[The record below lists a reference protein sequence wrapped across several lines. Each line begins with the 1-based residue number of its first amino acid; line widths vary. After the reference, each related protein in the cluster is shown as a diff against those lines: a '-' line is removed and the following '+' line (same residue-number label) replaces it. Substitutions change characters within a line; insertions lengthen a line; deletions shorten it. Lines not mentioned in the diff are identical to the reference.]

1 MKTYHIITY
10 GCQANVADAE
20 RIAGRLEKQGYKK
33 TEQIEKANLV
43 VINACSVRQ
52 SAINRV
58 YGKLNKLNGKK
69 IILAGCILE
78 SDKKKMKDKIWKFW
92 NPNEYFSCSPIY
104 SDKKT
109 AFIPIM
115 TGCNNFC
122 SYCVVPYTR
131 GREQSRPTQEII
143 DEVKNLINKNY
154 KDIWLIGQNVNSY
167 PDFHNLLKKID
178 NLSGDFTIH
187 FMTSHPKDM
196 SDKLIKTIKESEKVS
211 KEIHLP
217 VQSGDNKIL
226 KAMNRNYT
234 VEHYKKL
241 IKKILKEIPE
251 AKISTDIIVGFP
263 NETKKQFQNTVK
275 LFKEIRFEKAYISK
289 YSPRPGTLAAKLKD
303 NIPLEE
309 KKRRWRILND
319 LVHPVRNNIS
329 NGAGKL
335 IVIIGPTASGKT
347 ALSLELAKK
356 FNGEIISAD
365 SRQIYKEMD
374 IGTAKPTKKE
384 LTSIKHY
391 LINIKKT
398 RENYSVGEFKK
409 DALNAINKIIKKGK
423 TPILVG
429 GTGLYV
435 SVVVNNWEI
444 PQIKENKK
452 IRAEIEKEIKEKGLD
467 FVFKKLVKL
476 DPEAA
481 YIIDPKNPRRVIRA
495 LEIALVSGRKFS
507 EQRKAGNPLYD
518 ILEIGLNPPSEIL
531 KPRINARIK
540 EMVNDGLI
548 DEVKKL
554 VKKYGYKC
562 KAFDAIDYREIIDYL
577 KKKTTIEQ
585 TITQI
590 QNNTWHYAKRQMT
603 WFKKYNPKT
612 HWVNPPAGGYKEAE
626 RLVKKFLER

>member
-1 MKTYHIITY
+1 M
-10 GCQANVADAE
+10 Q
-20 RIAGRLEKQGYKK
+20 
-33 TEQIEKANLV
+33 
-43 VINACSVRQ
+43 
-52 SAINRV
+52 
-58 YGKLNKLNGKK
+58 
-69 IILAGCILE
+69 
-78 SDKKKMKDKIWKFW
+78 
-92 NPNEYFSCSPIY
+92 
-104 SDKKT
+104 
-109 AFIPIM
+109 
-115 TGCNNFC
+115 
-122 SYCVVPYTR
+122 
-131 GREQSRPTQEII
+131 
-143 DEVKNLINKNY
+143 
-154 KDIWLIGQNVNSY
+154 
-167 PDFHNLLKKID
+167 
-178 NLSGDFTIH
+178 
-187 FMTSHPKDM
+187 
-196 SDKLIKTIKESEKVS
+196 
-211 KEIHLP
+211 
-217 VQSGDNKIL
+217 
-226 KAMNRNYT
+226 
-234 VEHYKKL
+234 
-241 IKKILKEIPE
+241 
-251 AKISTDIIVGFP
+251 
-263 NETKKQFQNTVK
+263 
-275 LFKEIRFEKAYISK
+275 
-289 YSPRPGTLAAKLKD
+289 
-303 NIPLEE
+303 
-309 KKRRWRILND
+309 
-319 LVHPVRNNIS
+319 
-329 NGAGKL
+329 KL